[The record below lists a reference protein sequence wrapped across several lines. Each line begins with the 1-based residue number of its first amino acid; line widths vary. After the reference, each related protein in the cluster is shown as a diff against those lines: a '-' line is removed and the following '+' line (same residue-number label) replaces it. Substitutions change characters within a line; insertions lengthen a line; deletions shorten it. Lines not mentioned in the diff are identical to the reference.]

1 MSISRISSAILRARL
16 SRAWLAIAVCCVVL
30 IALTGLIVT
39 TSGRAEASSCSGP
52 LSGAEIRVVIVVDA
66 ADFGGGSS
74 ATCLVVP
81 MGTTGSQLL
90 ARRSAELGTGSV
102 RYGSSGLLCAIDG
115 LPATGCGDHNAGG
128 YDYWG
133 YFIGRS
139 GSWAYGNINP
149 FTRRLSDG
157 DIEGWRYVR
166 GGSGSAQDPAPRITP
181 SQSLFPAL
189 APNLPAV
196 GEQPAVASG
205 NASSLVSGQ
214 GSSAGANSLSSSTT
228 IDVAPEQTS
237 GSPEVEPMAATTR
250 EPVVVAEV
258 ALASSRGS
266 SSTVGRWFAIA
277 AVFVLIAMMAG
288 GAWMQTRG
296 SR

>member
-1 MSISRISSAILRARL
+1 MGISRTSSAMLRARL
-16 SRAWLAIAVCCVVL
+16 TRACRAMALCCVVFIVL
-30 IALTGLIVT
+30 AGLIVT
-39 TSGRAEASSCSGP
+39 TSGSAEASSCSGP
-52 LSGAEIRVVIVVDA
+52 LSGGEIRVVIVVDA

-74 ATCLVVP
+74 VTCLVVP

-90 ARRSAELGTGSV
+90 ARRSAELGTGAV

-128 YDYWG
+128 FDYWG

-139 GSWAYGNINP
+139 GSWVYGNINP

-196 GEQPAVASG
+196 VEQPAVTSG
-205 NASSLVSGQ
+205 NASSS
-214 GSSAGANSLSSSTT
+214 SSSTA
-228 IDVAPEQTS
+228 IDVGREATS
-237 GSPEVEPMAATTR
+237 ESPESPDVVSIATTTL
-250 EPVVVAEV
+250 EPVAVEGI
-258 ALASSRGS
+258 ALASSRAS
-266 SSTVGRWFAIA
+266 DSTIGRWIAIA
-277 AVFVLIAMMAG
+277 AVFLLIATMAG
-288 GAWMQTRG
+288 GAWIQTRR